1 MRTIIKIIGVIAL
14 LLIGFDQSRSI
25 YRLDDSHYI
34 TVWKRLGNKCIIT
47 LDKHYSIFK
56 PSNYIETTNDNFVTI
71 VIDKQRAKSDFALYT
86 GQDKA
91 VNIVGYQ
98 SIVIYNNDK
107 YDEFKKQYYENNDHK
122 INHLFFSIDI
132 KEKLISKFSDD

>member
-1 MRTIIKIIGVIAL
+1 MRTVIKIIGFIAL
-14 LLIGFDQSRSI
+14 LLLVFDQSRSI

-56 PSNYIETTNDNFVTI
+56 PSKYIETTNDNLVTI
-71 VIDKQRAKSDFALYT
+71 VIDKQHPNPDFALYS

-98 SIVIYNNDK
+98 SIVIYKNDK
-107 YDEFKKQYYENNDHK
+107 YDEFKKQYYDNNSYKRH
-122 INHLFFSIDI
+122 HLYFSIDI
-132 KEKLISKFSDD
+132 KEKLISKFSGD

>member
-14 LLIGFDQSRSI
+14 LLLVFDQSRSI

-34 TVWKRLGNKCIIT
+34 TVWKRLGNKCFIT

-56 PSNYIETTNDNFVTI
+56 PSKYIETTNDNFVTI
-71 VIDKQRAKSDFALYT
+71 VIDKQHANSDFVLYSR
-86 GQDKA
+86 QDKA

-98 SIVIYNNDK
+98 SKIIYNNDE
-107 YDEFKKQYYENNDHK
+107 YDEFKKQYYENNNHK
-122 INHLFFSIDI
+122 IHHLYFSIDI
-132 KEKLISKFSDD
+132 KEKLISKFSED

>member
-1 MRTIIKIIGVIAL
+1 MKTIFKIIGFIAL
-14 LLIGFDQSRSI
+14 LLLVFDQSRSI

-71 VIDKQRAKSDFALYT
+71 VIDKQHANPDFALYS

-91 VNIVGYQ
+91 VDIVGYQ
-98 SIVIYNNDK
+98 NIGVYKNEN
-107 YDEFKKQYYENNDHK
+107 YDEFQKQYYDNNSYKRH
-122 INHLFFSIDI
+122 HLYFSIDI
-132 KEKLISKFSDD
+132 KEKLISKFSED

>member
-1 MRTIIKIIGVIAL
+1 MRTVIKIIGFIAL
-14 LLIGFDQSRSI
+14 LLLGFDQSRSI

-56 PSNYIETTNDNFVTI
+56 PSKYIETTNDNLVAI
-71 VIDKQRAKSDFALYT
+71 VIDKQHANPDFALYS

-98 SIVIYNNDK
+98 SIVIYKNDK
-107 YDEFKKQYYENNDHK
+107 YEEFKKLYYDNNSYKRH
-122 INHLFFSIDI
+122 H
-132 KEKLISKFSDD
+132 

>member
-1 MRTIIKIIGVIAL
+1 MRTVIKIIGFIAL
-14 LLIGFDQSRSI
+14 LLLGFDQSRSI

-56 PSNYIETTNDNFVTI
+56 PSNYIETTNDNLVTI
-71 VIDKQRAKSDFALYT
+71 VIDKQHANPDFALYS

-98 SIVIYNNDK
+98 SIVIYKNDK
-107 YDEFKKQYYENNDHK
+107 YEEFKKLYYDNNSYK
-122 INHLFFSIDI
+122 RYHLYFSIDI
-132 KEKLISKFSDD
+132 KEKLISKFSGD

>member
-1 MRTIIKIIGVIAL
+1 MKTIIKIIGVIAL
-14 LLIGFDQSRSI
+14 LLVGFDQSRSI

-56 PSNYIETTNDNFVTI
+56 PSNYIETTNDNFVTV
-71 VIDKQRAKSDFALYT
+71 VIDKQHAKSDFALYS

-98 SIVIYNNDK
+98 NIGIYKNEN
-107 YDEFKKQYYENNDHK
+107 YDEFQKQYYDNNSYRRH
-122 INHLFFSIDI
+122 HLYFSIDI
-132 KEKLISKFSDD
+132 KEKLSSKFSED